1 MSIEKVDENTPLQNA
16 GKDIEDQDD
25 PEAWKKDFAE
35 DTPIA
40 PVVWGWTMICVL
52 LAIQS
57 YWVKHYGA
65 DSKDL
70 KMGSTPVWLTYV
82 LIQLV
87 AISYSWFTVNYVFP
101 AYPTIAGIPFFL
113 FGFVPAFAISAYPF
127 VFTDLGSTMA
137 QTMPLSL
144 LAAWSGVRLMFEST
158 VQFHANSGV
167 KGISVWLRWPIQK
180 IEEGE
185 YTLTYPGL
193 GPVTRTHGGNVD
205 AFSSLVVGMPTALI
219 CAYVNDDSSSAVIAL
234 SWAAQLWMFIYLC
247 CLGPVP
253 HFLGGMPGP
262 NNIFDFKG
270 TPKAHTQMFGLQR
283 GTLGTCCY
291 WIASYAVIHFIV
303 FVRKALELY

>member
-1 MSIEKVDENTPLQNA
+1 MSTEEKIDENTPLALQDPA
-16 GKDIEDQDD
+16 KDED

-35 DTPIA
+35 ETPNG
-40 PVVWGWTMICVL
+40 PVAWGWTMMALL
-52 LAIQS
+52 LAIQT

-70 KMGSTPVWLTYV
+70 KLFDMPVWQTYV
-82 LIQLV
+82 MIQLV
-87 AISYSWFTVNYVFP
+87 CIAYSWFTVNYVFP
-101 AYPTIAGIPFFL
+101 AVPTIAGIPFFL
-113 FGFVPAFAISAYPF
+113 FGFVPAFVIAAYPF

-137 QTMPLSL
+137 KNMPFSL
-144 LAAWSGVRLMFEST
+144 LAAWSGVRLMFESI

-167 KGISVWLRWPIQK
+167 KGISYWLKWPIQK
-180 IEEGE
+180 VPEE
-185 YTLTYPGL
+185 YTLTYPGI

-219 CAYVNDDSSSAVIAL
+219 CAVVNNDSSTAITAL
-234 SWAAQLWMFIYLC
+234 CWVAQIWMFVYLC

-262 NNIFDFKG
+262 SNIFDFKG

-283 GTLGTCCY
+283 GTLGTSCY